1 MATQTAALQK
11 QPANDQRRRDAREL
25 VSELVSREI
34 VFGVVGAVGSG
45 TSEVAEALKQ
55 FLDDAGYVAE
65 IIKAR
70 DVIADLA
77 PNHGVTIPAEPKMA
91 QTVALQDAGDAI
103 RKQAGHSA
111 VAVGMIEKVRGKRAS
126 STGQVAVAG
135 EAVRPDDR
143 RRAYILD
150 SLRNP
155 AEAALLR
162 SVYQQAFCLI
172 GVICEEDVRKSRLQV
187 KYSDAGLAAIEA
199 FMKRDEKA
207 DQKHGQQVSATF
219 HLADFF
225 VENSIPRFIENT
237 VGEKKANKLWTV
249 VEELGRLVDILTHSR
264 IVRPRPNETAMY
276 HAYGARMRSACLSRQ
291 VGAALLDQ
299 KGNLL
304 STGTN
309 EVPRAGGGVY
319 GGAFEDFSDQDP
331 STESDHRCGVH
342 GGYCRN
348 TREQNEII
356 KELLDSVPELKN
368 DLTPDLLKRIRQT
381 KIGQLIE
388 FSRAVHAEMEAL
400 LSAAREGVSTVGSRL
415 FVTTY
420 PCHNCAR
427 HVVAAGVDEVQF
439 IEPYLK
445 SKALPLHGDSITSEK
460 TDWIPP
466 SAFFQMTSDERRGKN
481 PQVLFRPFS
490 GVAPRL
496 YRKAFYKDRDLKDD
510 ESGEI
515 LTSFADADGTGV
527 SHVLQISYAQVE
539 ALVTQPETPK
549 ESEAAEAAEP
559 TDAH

>member
-1 MATQTAALQK
+1 MATVVKAA
-11 QPANDQRRRDAREL
+11 ANDSKARDAREL
-25 VSELVSREI
+25 VRELVSREI
-34 VFGVVGAVGSG
+34 VFGVVGPVGSG
-45 TSEVAEALKQ
+45 TSEIAQALDH
-55 FLDDAGYVAE
+55 FLNSSGYDSK
-65 IIKAR
+65 ILKAR
-70 DVIADLA
+70 DVILEWA
-77 PNHGVTIPAEPKMA
+77 PKLEIEIPTSPRMA
-91 QTVALQDAGDAI
+91 QTEALQDAGDAI
-103 RKQAGHSA
+103 RLHAGNSA
-111 VAVGMIEKVRGKRAS
+111 IAVGLIEQIRLRRAAS
-126 STGQVAVAG
+126 IGLTAKDG
-135 EAVRPDDR
+135 EAVRPDDKP
-143 RRAYILD
+143 RAYVLD

-155 AEAALLR
+155 AEVSLLR

-172 GVICEEDVRKSRLQV
+172 GVICDEETRKVRLSK
-187 KYSDAGLAAIEA
+187 KYTDAGLETIQM
-199 FMKRDEKA
+199 FMRRDEKA
-207 DQKHGQQVSATF
+207 AQKHGQQVSATF

-225 VENSIPRFIENT
+225 IDNAVPRFVESQ
-237 VGEKKANKLWTV
+237 VGEKKPNERWNV
-249 VEELGRLVDILTHSR
+249 SDELGRLVDILTHAR
-264 IVRPRPNETAMY
+264 VVRPRPNETAMY

-331 STESDHRCGVH
+331 DHEADHRCVIH

-356 KELLDSVPELKN
+356 KDLVETIPEFSVE
-368 DLTPDLLKRIRQT
+368 LTPDFIKRVRDT

-427 HVVAAGVDEVQF
+427 HIVAAGVDEVQF

-445 SKALPLHGDSITSEK
+445 SKALPLHGDSITS
-460 TDWIPP
+460 DQPSWIPP
-466 SAFFQMTSDERRGKN
+466 SAFLQMPAAERKGRV
-481 PQVLFRPFS
+481 PQVLFRPFT

-496 YRKAFYKDRDLKDD
+496 YRKAFYKDRELKD
-510 ESGEI
+510 ENTGE
-515 LTSFADADGTGV
+515 LLSSFPDADGTGV
-527 SHVLQISYAQVE
+527 SHVLQLSYSQIE
-539 ALVTQPETPK
+539 AMLTNPEGQ
-549 ESEAAEAAEP
+549 A
-559 TDAH
+559 